1 MDMHSSAINAFMLPL
16 LLSII
21 GVLLGIIA
29 WNLRQTLARN
39 DREHNELFEAV
50 HEHDRRLDKTEI
62 RLVNLERN

>member
-1 MDMHSSAINAFMLPL
+1 MEMHTNAINAFMLPL

-39 DREHNELFEAV
+39 EREHGELFEAV